1 MFSEYEEYIL
11 MRIRNVCKGG
21 VDAVVDFVSSAR
33 TVQRSASVLKEVRG
47 RIQAL
52 SVVKSF
58 FIGKRNKSN
67 RLYVCSVSSDNVV
80 IAACFFA
87 LK

>member
-58 FIGKRNKSN
+58 LLEKEINQT
-67 RLYVCSVSSDNVV
+67 VCTY
-80 IAACFFA
+80 AASRA
-87 LK
+87 IT